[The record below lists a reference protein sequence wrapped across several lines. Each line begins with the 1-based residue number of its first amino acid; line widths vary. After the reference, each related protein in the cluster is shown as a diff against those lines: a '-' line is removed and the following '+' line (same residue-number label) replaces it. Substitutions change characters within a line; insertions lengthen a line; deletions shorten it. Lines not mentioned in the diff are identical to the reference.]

1 MTFSHLKIAKKNF
14 SLKGQKK
21 MISILERVRKLDN
34 FAIYFKASTEGKTH
48 DFEASMIYKEL
59 VCSKLHFQKKIDI

>member
-1 MTFSHLKIAKKNF
+1 
-14 SLKGQKK
+14 
-21 MISILERVRKLDN
+21 MISISERVRKLDN
-34 FAIYFKASTEGKTH
+34 FAIYFKASTEGETP